1 MESDCHNEIKI
12 TVKIKKATDKSKECQ
27 LLFFSNLFRNADI
40 CYEKRTDSVMP
51 GVKRRIL
58 PDIFLY
64 IPHQEGSQDIH
75 FRILPGL
82 IAFSGDQKDGFS
94 FGSHNGFAG

>member
-12 TVKIKKATDKSKECQ
+12 TVKIKKATDKSKKCQ
-27 LLFFSNLFRNADI
+27 LLFFSNLFRTADI

-64 IPHQEGSQDIH
+64 IPHQKGSQDIH
-75 FRILPGL
+75 FRIF
-82 IAFSGDQKDGFS
+82 A
-94 FGSHNGFAG
+94 GSHCLFR